1 MFQRPFSKK
10 YLFGSLLISWMIVI
24 FALSSIPGVVS
35 PYESPLW
42 YVLERK
48 GAHVIEFLVLALLTA
63 TYFSTHTTLRK
74 GKKSLYV
81 LVFLFCMVYALSD
94 EIHQFFVFGRQARF
108 TDVLIDSGG
117 AILGVISFFFWQQKK
132 MRARLLKAYRSLKR
146 KTSL

>member
-1 MFQRPFSKK
+1 MFSLFSKK
-10 YLFGSLLISWMIVI
+10 HLPDFLLASWMIII

-35 PYESPLW
+35 SYESPLW

-63 TYFSTHTTLRK
+63 TYFSTHAVLRK

-81 LVFLFCMVYALSD
+81 LVFLFGITYALSD

-108 TDVLIDSGG
+108 TDVLIDSIGVL
-117 AILGVISFFFWQQKK
+117 LGMALFFFGQQKK
-132 MRARLLKAYRSLKR
+132 MRARLLKAYRLLKR